1 MGASIPLQSV
11 PTRRHSPD
19 ELVGRE
25 TLRFGVLLCR
35 DLELFLR
42 PEVLRLRGIRLDLD
56 LRLDFDLRL
65 VLDFDLRLVLDF
77 DLRLVLDFDLR
88 LVLDFDLRLVLD
100 FDLRLVLDFD
110 LRRTIFKIT

>member
-19 ELVGRE
+19 ELVDRE

-35 DLELFLR
+35 DLELLLR

-56 LRLDFDLRL
+56 IRLVLDFDLDLRL
-65 VLDFDLRLVLDF
+65 VLDFDL
-77 DLRLVLDFDLR
+77 DLRLVLDFD
-88 LVLDFDLRLVLD
+88 
-100 FDLRLVLDFD
+100 LDFD